1 MDAVCRENLD
11 SHVPGSAYS
20 ADQPLI
26 DGQVCED
33 IVEDLPQPLLR
44 DSMKGFW
51 NQYKLVKKD
60 WIWNMEWTHCLPLFN
75 S

>member
-1 MDAVCRENLD
+1 M
-11 SHVPGSAYS
+11 PGSAYS

-33 IVEDLPQPLLR
+33 IVEGPP
-44 DSMKGFW
+44 STVAEGF
-51 NQYKLVKKD
+51 NEGILETSTR
-60 WIWNMEWTHCLPLFN
+60 I